1 MTGHKNGRFLEFTL
15 DNGKVVK
22 YDLATGESIGSS
34 GKAVKSVAH
43 HMKGFSIPEILNTI
57 DDERYVRFLQWV
69 RGYNTLLKNF
79 GSLLVLASRYKDYE
93 QYFSSGLTMLGEG
106 VPCFQDC
113 PPKLIQL
120 AKTHEFRL
128 TGALVTAYKGDPNLF
143 NLAFSLD
150 YLTMGKED
158 LVSLFSSIERLNNRY
173 ASWPQYM
180 IECYGYAPKP
190 FLLYLDRLMT
200 LEALDMYDVKRNLQ
214 DTMRMFSNMS
224 DKYDRYPRNL
234 LTVHQIAIRNYKRL
248 GLQYDT
254 VAFKRQV
261 DPSLSWQYKGYTV
274 IVPQTPQDIKDEAV
288 QQHNCVAS
296 YIRDVIDGRCQIV
309 FLRYKAEP
317 EKSLVTVEVRGNC
330 VVQALQTYNQPLTKE
345 QEDIIDH
352 YEIYLNERKMQNAG

>member
-57 DDERYVRFLQWV
+57 DDERYVKFLQWV

-120 AKTHEFRL
+120 AKTHDFKL

-143 NLAFSLD
+143 NLAFSLT
-150 YLTMGKED
+150 YLTMGKKD
-158 LVSLFSSIERLNNRY
+158 LVSFFSSNERLNDRY
-173 ASWPQYM
+173 VSWPQYM
-180 IECYGYAPKP
+180 IERYGYTPKP

-200 LEALDMYDVKRNLQ
+200 LEALSLYDIERHLQ
-214 DTMRMFSNMS
+214 DIMRMFSRMS
-224 DKYDRYPRNL
+224 EKYDRYPRNL
-234 LTVHQIAIRNYKRL
+234 LTVHQVAIRNYQRL
-248 GLQYDT
+248 KIQYDEA
-254 VAFKRQV
+254 AFKRRV
-261 DPSLSWQYKGYTV
+261 DPSLAWQYKGYTV
-274 IVPQTPQDIKDEAV
+274 IVPQTSQDIKDEAV

-296 YIRDVIDGRCQIV
+296 YIDGVIDGKCQIV
-309 FLRYKAEP
+309 FLRHKAEP

-345 QEDIIDH
+345 QADIIDH
-352 YEIYLNERKMQNAG
+352 YETYLNERKMKNAG

>member
-22 YDLATGESIGSS
+22 YDLATGESIGTR
-34 GKAVKSVAH
+34 GQPVKTVASH
-43 HMKGFSIPEILNTI
+43 LKGLQIPEILDTI
-57 DDERYVRFLQWV
+57 DDERYVRFLRWV
-69 RGYNTLLKNF
+69 RGHNTLLKNF
-79 GSLLVLASRYKDYE
+79 GSLLVLASHYKDYE
-93 QYFSSGLTMLGEG
+93 QYFSAGLKALG
-106 VPCFQDC
+106 VDMPRFQDC
-113 PPKLIQL
+113 PPKLISL

-128 TGALVTAYKGDPNLF
+128 TGALVAAYKGDPNLF
-143 NLAFSLD
+143 NLAFLLD

-158 LVSLFSSIERLNNRY
+158 LVSLFSSFERLNNRY
-173 ASWPQYM
+173 VSWPQYM

-234 LTVHQIAIRNYKRL
+234 LTVHQIALRNFRRL
-248 GLQYDT
+248 GLQYDAA
-254 VAFKRQV
+254 AFKRQV
-261 DPSLSWQYKGYTV
+261 DPSLAWQYKGYTV

-296 YIRDVIDGRCQIV
+296 YINDVINGRCQIV

-317 EKSLVTVEVRGNC
+317 EKSLVTVEVKGDRL
-330 VVQALQTYNQPLTKE
+330 VQALQTYNQPLTKE
-345 QEDIIDH
+345 QSEIIDH
-352 YEIYLNERKMQNAG
+352 YETYLNERKMKNAG